1 MASVRAWPPLAA
13 ARSWPAAAPMA
24 ARNYP
29 PDLAMIAAPPRL
41 SMIRLT
47 KRTDFL
53 AAARGI
59 RKVVGALTLELA
71 PTPQEAARPQALRVG
86 FTASRKIGNAV
97 ARNRAKRR
105 MRAAASARLGLLG
118 RPGHDY
124 VLVARS
130 SVLACDFEALLG
142 DLAAAL
148 AAAHRK
154 LDEQSRKTG

>member
-1 MASVRAWPPLAA
+1 
-13 ARSWPAAAPMA
+13 
-24 ARNYP
+24 
-29 PDLAMIAAPPRL
+29 MIAAPPRL

-105 MRAAASARLGLLG
+105 MRAAAQERLCLLG

-124 VLVARS
+124 VLVARA
-130 SVLACDFEALLG
+130 SVLACDFQALLG
-142 DLAAAL
+142 NLADAV

-154 LDEQSRKTG
+154 LDDRNAKTDTGKMGT